1 MKVSKIILA
10 ALFVLPFQAM
20 LGQIYTQPP
29 MDNFRQPGLEG
40 INQFEAPKTDTVP
53 FDGVKVRLGADFAM
67 QFQALQH
74 SNSSVND
81 TLIPLGNNFNLPT
94 ANLNIDAALSD
105 GVRLHLRTYLSS
117 RHHPEAWV
125 KGGHLNIDKLNFIK
139 EGFLE
144 EVMEKVTIRVGL
156 DEINYGDW
164 HFRRTDN
171 ALAIYNPFVG
181 NYILDGFT
189 TEAFGEIYFR
199 HNGWLVMGA
208 ISNGK
213 LNQSVAVASDDTK
226 ESPSFYG
233 KIGYD
238 KEINTDLRVRLT
250 ASAYTNSGDQAIFL
264 YNGDRASSR
273 YYNVMETEDQ
283 GDDWSGRLRFTVP
296 EVTSFMINPFVQYKG
311 LEFFGTYEMINA
323 TPFFGDDFTYTQ
335 IAGDLLYRFGTDD
348 RFYVGGRYNLVTG
361 ADGTEG
367 NDISRINAGGGWFLT
382 DNVMTKVEYVQQNY
396 DGDGWE
402 GSRFDGGEFSGVVVE
417 AVISF

>member
-171 ALAIYNPFVG
+171 AQAIYNPFVG